1 MKYTEENM
9 DEKPIFIIEEKPD
22 NIPGQGESETPIIT
36 IENDEKDASGKEVEQ
51 KRNRKLLWILT
62 TAVATS
68 LLFLA
73 AAYGYWYYRHNIYT
87 GISVSVKSEQ
97 NILNLQKETEKVK
110 PEVIMTTDSILGVP
124 FNLYELRGLKAEISL
139 EQPDTT
145 DTDVYLYSRSAD
157 FTSYDPESNEFIG
170 SLVSNGK
177 ELQSD
182 VSRLGYCAMAN
193 DNVVIGIARDE
204 KVKDYCIKQGGSF
217 FRQFILVS
225 NGQLPIRFHLH
236 GKVERRAL
244 ARKGDTLYYIE
255 SLHKEGM
262 TEFADAL
269 REYGFID
276 AIYITGGS
284 EYSYYR
290 DGKGNMHDIG
300 DVTRKD
306 EKQKGDGIVPWVVF
320 RKKSVGQAQGR

>member
-1 MKYTEENM
+1 MKYTEENI
-9 DEKPIFIIEEKPD
+9 DQKPVFIIEEKPD
-22 NIPGQGESETPIIT
+22 TIPGQGESETPVIT
-36 IENDEKDASGKEVEQ
+36 IERDEEPVSPKTPEQ
-51 KRNRKLLWILT
+51 KAHRKLLWIIT
-62 TAVATS
+62 TAAITS

-73 AAYGYWYYRHNIYT
+73 AAYGYWYYRHHIYT
-87 GISVSVKSEQ
+87 GIPVSVKSEQ
-97 NILNLQKETEKVK
+97 NILKLKKKAAKAK

-124 FNLYELRGLKAEISL
+124 FNQYELRGLKAEISF

-157 FTSYDPESNEFIG
+157 FTSYDPETSQIIG
-170 SLVSNGK
+170 SLVQNGK
-177 ELQSD
+177 ELQSN

-204 KVKDYCIKQGGSF
+204 KVKDYCIEQGGSF

-225 NGQLPIRFHLH
+225 NGQLPVRFHLH

-244 ARKGDTLYYIE
+244 ARKGENLYYIE
-255 SLHKEGM
+255 SINKEGM

-276 AIYITGGS
+276 AIYITGGT
-284 EYSYYR
+284 EYSFYR
-290 DGKGNMHDIG
+290 DGKGTTHNIG
-300 DVTRKD
+300 DVTTKN
-306 EKQKGDGIVPWVVF
+306 EKHKGEGIVPWIVF
-320 RKKSVGQAQGR
+320 KKR

>member
-9 DEKPIFIIEEKPD
+9 DEKPIFIIEEKPE
-22 NIPGQGESETPIIT
+22 NIPGQGEGETPIIT
-36 IENDEKDASGKEVEQ
+36 IESDEEAGSEKTVAE

-62 TAVATS
+62 TAAVTS
-68 LLFLA
+68 LLFLGA
-73 AAYGYWYYRHNIYT
+73 ACGYWYYRHYVYT
-87 GISVSVKSEQ
+87 GIPVSVKSEQ
-97 NILNLQKETEKVK
+97 NILKLQKNAEKVK

-124 FNLYELRGLKAEISL
+124 FNQYELHGLKAEISFD
-139 EQPDTT
+139 QPDST

-157 FTSYDPESNEFIG
+157 FTSYDPATNEFIG
-170 SLVSNGK
+170 SLVSNGI

-193 DNVVIGIARDE
+193 DNVVIGVARDE
-204 KVKDYCIKQGGSF
+204 KVKDYCIEHGGSF

-225 NGQLPIRFHLH
+225 NGQLPTRFYLH

-276 AIYITGGS
+276 AIYITGGTD
-284 EYSYYR
+284 YSYYR
-290 DGKGNMHDIG
+290 DSEGEMHDIG
-300 DVTRKD
+300 DADTKD
-306 EKQKGDGIVPWVVF
+306 KKFKAEGIVPWLVF
-320 RKKSVGQAQGR
+320 RKR